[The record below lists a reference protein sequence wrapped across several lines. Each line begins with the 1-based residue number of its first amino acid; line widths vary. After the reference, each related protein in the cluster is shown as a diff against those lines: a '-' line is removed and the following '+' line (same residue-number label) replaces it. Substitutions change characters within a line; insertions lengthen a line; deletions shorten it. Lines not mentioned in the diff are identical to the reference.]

1 MRGLG
6 PCDVDSISTTLTMKY
21 KITDIRIH
29 QNVKNADENLRDIVV
44 RIDYTI
50 DGEEDKFISKSIEF
64 VEGTQVEN
72 IILHNIKLCFNAIL
86 YRIAVKEQE
95 ECGNSQLHY

>member
-6 PCDVDSISTTLTMKY
+6 LCDVDSISTTLTMKY
-21 KITDIRIH
+21 KINDIRIH
-29 QNVKNADENLRDIVV
+29 QNVNDIVV
-44 RIDYTI
+44 RVDYTI
-50 DGEEDKFISKSIEF
+50 DGEEGKFISKSIEF
-64 VEGTQVEN
+64 VDGIQIED

-86 YRIAVKEQE
+86 YRIAMKEQE

>member
-21 KITDIRIH
+21 KINDIRIH
-29 QNVKNADENLRDIVV
+29 QNLRDIVV

-50 DGEEDKFISKSIEF
+50 DGEEGKFISKSIEF
-64 VEGTQVEN
+64 VDGIQIED

-86 YRIAVKEQE
+86 YRIAAKEQE

>member
-21 KITDIRIH
+21 KINDIRIH
-29 QNVKNADENLRDIVV
+29 QNLRDIVV

-50 DGEEDKFISKSIEF
+50 DGEEGKFVSKSIEF
-64 VEGTQVEN
+64 VEGMQIED
-72 IILHNIKLCFNAIL
+72 IILHNIKLCFNAVL
-86 YRIAVKEQE
+86 HRIAVKENT
-95 ECGNSQLHY
+95 ECENSQLHY

>member
-6 PCDVDSISTTLTMKY
+6 LCDVDSISTTLTMKY

-29 QNVKNADENLRDIVV
+29 QNLRDIDV
-44 RIDYTI
+44 RIDYEI
-50 DGEEDKFISKSIEF
+50 DGEEGKFISKSIEF
-64 VEGTQVEN
+64 VDGIQIED

-86 YRIAVKEQE
+86 YRIAMKEQE

>member
-6 PCDVDSISTTLTMKY
+6 LCDVDSISTTLTMKY

-50 DGEEDKFISKSIEF
+50 DGEEGKFISKSIEF
-64 VEGTQVEN
+64 VEGTQVED
-72 IILHNIKLCFNAIL
+72 IILHNIKICFNAIL
-86 YRIAVKEQE
+86 HRIAEKEN
-95 ECGNSQLHY
+95 ECEKSQLHY